1 LSEFGAPGLSACADD
16 RTLNAKSA
24 PSVEAWRIKGG
35 PAILAI
41 VTRPLLGPTLAVA
54 ALAGLS
60 AAAFPQIPGDK
71 IKIGVLSDF
80 SGPFADQVGKGSLVG
95 AELAAEDFA
104 KEAGSLTVEVIS
116 ADHQNKPD
124 IGVAIARRWVD
135 EEGVDAIV
143 DLANSG
149 VGLAVNALMREKN
162 RAMLASA
169 TATSDLTGKFCQPTT
184 VQWALDT
191 WALGSAVGR
200 TITRMGG
207 SSWFFI
213 SFEYALG
220 KALQRDA
227 SEAIVKAGGTVVGSV
242 SHPLG
247 ATDFGSYLLQAQASG
262 AQVIAL
268 ADTGV
273 DAINAIRQAA
283 EFQIVGPDARLA
295 ALFLQITD
303 IDALGLKAAQGL
315 ILSEAFYWD
324 LNDSTRAFSARFAE
338 RMGGRMP
345 TEDQAAAY
353 SATLAYLR
361 AVKAAGTIEGDR
373 VLAEMKKSAI
383 DDPLFGRVVVRMD
396 GRATHAM
403 YVFRVKAPEQSKSRY
418 DVYDLIETIPPEAAF
433 RPLDQG
439 GCPLVK

>member
-1 LSEFGAPGLSACADD
+1 MFA
-16 RTLNAKSA
+16 RFM
-24 PSVEAWRIKGG
+24 R
-35 PAILAI
+35 
-41 VTRPLLGPTLAVA
+41 LLFAVTLAA
-54 ALAGLS
+54 AGLVGLS
-60 AAAFPQIPGDK
+60 AAGFGQIPGDK

-95 AELAAEDFA
+95 AQLAAEDFA
-104 KEAGSLTVEVIS
+104 KEAAGLSVEIIS

-149 VGLAVNALMREKN
+149 VGLAVNTLMHDKN

-191 WALGSAVGR
+191 WALGSALGR
-200 TITRMGG
+200 TITQMGG
-207 SSWFFI
+207 STWYFI

-227 SEAIVKAGGTVVGSV
+227 TEAIVKAGGKVLGSV

-262 AQVIAL
+262 AKVIAL
-268 ADTGV
+268 ADTGA
-273 DAINAIRQAA
+273 DAINAIRQAT
-283 EFQIVGPDARLA
+283 EFRVVGPETRLA

-338 RMGGRMP
+338 RMGGKMP

-373 VLAEMKKSAI
+373 VLAEMKKSPI
-383 DDPLFGRVVVRMD
+383 DDPLFGRVVVRSD

-403 YVFRVKAPEQSKSRY
+403 YVFRVKAPEQSKGRY
-418 DVYDLIETIPPEAAF
+418 DVYDLVETIPPENAF
-433 RPLDQG
+433 RPLSDG
-439 GCPLVK
+439 GCPLAK

>member
-1 LSEFGAPGLSACADD
+1 MPSRFKRSLFGAA
-16 RTLNAKSA
+16 
-24 PSVEAWRIKGG
+24 
-35 PAILAI
+35 LA
-41 VTRPLLGPTLAVA
+41 AA
-54 ALAGLS
+54 ALAGFP
-60 AAAFPQIPGDK
+60 AAADAQIPADK

-104 KEAGSLTVEVIS
+104 KEAGGLSVEIIS

-149 VGLAVNALMREKN
+149 VGLAVNALMHERN

-169 TATSDLTGKFCQPTT
+169 TATSDLTGKFCEPTT

-200 TITRMGG
+200 TITKMGG
-207 SSWFFI
+207 STWFFI

-227 SEAIVKAGGTVVGSV
+227 SEAIVKAGGSVVGSV

-247 ATDFGSYLLQAQASG
+247 VTDFGSYLLQAQASG
-262 AQVIAL
+262 ANVIAL
-268 ADTGV
+268 ADTGA
-273 DAINAIRQAA
+273 DAINAIRQATD
-283 EFQIVGPDARLA
+283 FQILGPETRLA

-303 IDALGLKAAQGL
+303 IDALGLKAARGL

-338 RMGGRMP
+338 RMGGKMP

-361 AVKAAGTIEGDR
+361 AVKSAGTIEGDK
-373 VLAEMKKSAI
+373 VLAEMRKSPI
-383 DDPLFGRVVVRMD
+383 DDTLFGRVVVRID
-396 GRATHAM
+396 GRAMHAM

-418 DVYDLIETIPPEAAF
+418 DVYDLVETIPPEAAF

-439 GCPLVK
+439 GCSLVK

>member
-1 LSEFGAPGLSACADD
+1 MPLRFMQSLCGAAFA
-16 RTLNAKSA
+16 A
-24 PSVEAWRIKGG
+24 
-35 PAILAI
+35 
-41 VTRPLLGPTLAVA
+41 A
-54 ALAGLS
+54 ALAGL
-60 AAAFPQIPGDK
+60 AAAAHAQIPGDK

-104 KEAGSLTVEVIS
+104 KEAGGPKVEIVS

-149 VGLAVNALMREKN
+149 VGLAVNTLMHEKN

-207 SSWFFI
+207 TTWFFI

-227 SEAIVKAGGTVVGSV
+227 TEAVVKAGGAVVGSV

-247 ATDFGSYLLQAQASG
+247 VTDFGSYLLQAQASG
-262 AQVIAL
+262 AKVIAL
-268 ADTGV
+268 ADTGA

-283 EFQIVGPDARLA
+283 DFQIVGPDTRLA

-303 IDALGLKAAQGL
+303 IDALGLNAARGL

-353 SATLAYLR
+353 SATRAYLR
-361 AVKAAGTIEGDR
+361 AAKSAGTIEGDK
-373 VLAEMKKSAI
+373 VLAEMKKSPI
-383 DDPLFGRVVVRMD
+383 DDPLFGRVVVRVD

-403 YVFRVKAPEQSKSRY
+403 YVFRVKAPQQSKSRY
-418 DVYDLIETIPPEAAF
+418 DVYDLMETIPPDAAF

>member
-1 LSEFGAPGLSACADD
+1 M
-16 RTLNAKSA
+16 
-24 PSVEAWRIKGG
+24 
-35 PAILAI
+35 LASF
-41 VTRPLLGPTLAVA
+41 TRPILRAALAVA
-54 ALAGLS
+54 TLAGLASS
-60 AAAFPQIPGDK
+60 ASAQIPNDT

-80 SGPFADQVGKGSLVG
+80 SGPFADQTGKGSLLG
-95 AELAAEDFA
+95 AQLAAEDFA
-104 KEAGSLTVEVIS
+104 KEAGGLKVEVIF

-124 IGVAIARRWVD
+124 IGVGIARRWVD

-143 DLANSG
+143 DLPNSG
-149 VGLAVNALMREKN
+149 VGLAINSLMHEKN
-162 RAMLASA
+162 RTLLASA
-169 TATSDLTGKFCQPTT
+169 TATSDLTGKACQPTT

-200 TITRMGG
+200 AITKMGG
-207 SSWFFI
+207 STWYFI
-213 SFEYALG
+213 SFDYALG

-227 SEAIVKAGGTVVGSV
+227 TTAIVKAGGSVLGSV
-242 SHPLG
+242 SHPIG

-262 AQVIAL
+262 AKVIAL
-268 ADTGV
+268 ADTGS

-283 EFQIVGPDARLA
+283 EFHTVGPDGRLA

-303 IDALGLKAAQGL
+303 IDALGLSAAQGL

-324 LNDSTRAFSARFAE
+324 LNDATRAFSARFAE
-338 RMGGRMP
+338 RMGGKMP

-361 AVKAAGTIEGDR
+361 AVKRAGTIEGDKA
-373 VLAEMKKSAI
+373 VAEMKASPI
-383 DDPLFGRVVVRMD
+383 DDPLFGHVIVRAD

-403 YVFRVKAPEQSKSRY
+403 YVFKVKSPQQSKSKY
-418 DVYDLIETIPPEAAF
+418 DVYDLIETIPAEAAF

-439 GCPLVK
+439 GCALVK

>member
-1 LSEFGAPGLSACADD
+1 M
-16 RTLNAKSA
+16 
-24 PSVEAWRIKGG
+24 
-35 PAILAI
+35 PALM
-41 VTRPLLGPTLAVA
+41 RLLLRASFVAA
-54 ALAGLS
+54 ALAGLGVDAS
-60 AAAFPQIPGDK
+60 AQIPGDT

-95 AELAAEDFA
+95 TELAAEDFA
-104 KEAGSLTVEVIS
+104 KEAGGLKVEIVS

-124 IGVAIARRWVD
+124 VGVSIARRWVD

-149 VGLAVNALMREKN
+149 VGLAVNTLMREKN

-207 SSWFFI
+207 STWYFI

-227 SEAIVKAGGTVVGSV
+227 TEAIQKAGGSVVGSV
-242 SHPLG
+242 AHPLG

-262 AQVIAL
+262 AKVIAL
-268 ADTGV
+268 ADTGA

-283 EFQIVGPDARLA
+283 EFRVVGPDTRLA

-303 IDALGLKAAQGL
+303 IDALGLNAAQGL

-338 RMGGRMP
+338 RMGGKMP

-361 AVKAAGTIEGDR
+361 AVKSAGTIEGDR
-373 VLAEMKKSAI
+373 ALAEMKKAPI
-383 DDPLFGRVVVRMD
+383 DDPLFGHVIVRAD
-396 GRATHAM
+396 GRATHPM

-418 DVYDLIETIPPEAAF
+418 DIYDLVETIPPDAAF

-439 GCPLVK
+439 GCALVK

>member
-1 LSEFGAPGLSACADD
+1 M
-16 RTLNAKSA
+16 
-24 PSVEAWRIKGG
+24 
-35 PAILAI
+35 
-41 VTRPLLGPTLAVA
+41 
-54 ALAGLS
+54 
-60 AAAFPQIPGDK
+60 
-71 IKIGVLSDF
+71 
-80 SGPFADQVGKGSLVG
+80 
-95 AELAAEDFA
+95 
-104 KEAGSLTVEVIS
+104 
-116 ADHQNKPD
+116 
-124 IGVAIARRWVD
+124 D

-149 VGLAVNALMREKN
+149 VGLAVNTLMHEKN

-191 WALGSAVGR
+191 WALGSALGR
-200 TITRMGG
+200 TITKMGG
-207 SSWFFI
+207 STWYFI

-227 SEAIVKAGGTVVGSV
+227 TEAIVKAGGSVLGSV

-262 AQVIAL
+262 AKVIAL
-268 ADTGV
+268 ADTGA

-283 EFQIVGPDARLA
+283 EFQIVGPDRRLA

-303 IDALGLKAAQGL
+303 IDALGLNAAQGL

-338 RMGGRMP
+338 RMGGKMP

-361 AVKAAGTIEGDR
+361 AVKAREPLKATRSVRNEEVADR
-373 VLAEMKKSAI
+373 RSALR
-383 DDPLFGRVVVRMD
+383 PCSSCAAD

-403 YVFRVKAPEQSKSRY
+403 YVFKVKSPQQSKSRY

-433 RPLDQG
+433 RPLDRGRLPAREVTG
-439 GCPLVK
+439 GRRIL

>member
-1 LSEFGAPGLSACADD
+1 M
-16 RTLNAKSA
+16 
-24 PSVEAWRIKGG
+24 
-35 PAILAI
+35 
-41 VTRPLLGPTLAVA
+41 
-54 ALAGLS
+54 
-60 AAAFPQIPGDK
+60 
-71 IKIGVLSDF
+71 
-80 SGPFADQVGKGSLVG
+80 
-95 AELAAEDFA
+95 AAEDFA
-104 KEAGSLTVEVIS
+104 KEAGGLSVEIIS

-135 EEGVDAIV
+135 EEGLDAIV

-149 VGLAVNALMREKN
+149 VGLAVNTLMHDKN

-191 WALGSAVGR
+191 WALGSALGR
-200 TITRMGG
+200 TITQMGG
-207 SSWFFI
+207 STWYFI

-227 SEAIVKAGGTVVGSV
+227 SEAIVKAGGKVLGSV

-247 ATDFGSYLLQAQASG
+247 ATDFGSYLLQAHASG
-262 AQVIAL
+262 AKVIGL
-268 ADTGV
+268 ADTGA
-273 DAINAIRQAA
+273 DAINAIRQAT
-283 EFQIVGPDARLA
+283 EFRVVGPETRLA

-303 IDALGLKAAQGL
+303 IDALGVKAAQGL

-324 LNDSTRAFSARFAE
+324 LNDSTRAFSSRFAE
-338 RMGGRMP
+338 RMGGKMP

-373 VLAEMKKSAI
+373 VLTEMKKSPI
-383 DDPLFGRVVVRMD
+383 DDPLFGRVVVRND

-403 YVFRVKAPEQSKSRY
+403 YVFRVKTPEQSKSRY
-418 DVYDLIETIPPEAAF
+418 DLYDLIETIPPEDAF
-433 RPLDQG
+433 RPLEQG
-439 GCPLVK
+439 GCPLIK

>member
-1 LSEFGAPGLSACADD
+1 MKEGSAMLPGCK
-16 RTLNAKSA
+16 R
-24 PSVEAWRIKGG
+24 R
-35 PAILAI
+35 
-41 VTRPLLGPTLAVA
+41 LLGAAVA
-54 ALAGLS
+54 AATLASLS
-60 AAAFPQIPGDK
+60 APALAQIPGDK

-80 SGPFADQVGKGSLVG
+80 SGPFADQVGKGSLIG
-95 AELAAEDFA
+95 AQLAAEDFA
-104 KEAGSLTVEVIS
+104 KEARDLSVEIIS

-124 IGVAIARRWVD
+124 VGVAIARRWVD
-135 EEGVDAIV
+135 EENVDAIV

-149 VGLAVNALMREKN
+149 VGLAVNTLMHEKN

-200 TITRMGG
+200 TITQMGG

-213 SFEYALG
+213 SFDYALG

-227 SEAIVKAGGTVVGSV
+227 TEAIVKAGGTVVGSV

-247 ATDFGSYLLQAQASG
+247 ATDFGSYLLQAHASG
-262 AQVIAL
+262 AKVIAL
-268 ADTGV
+268 ADTGA
-273 DAINAIRQAA
+273 DAINAARQAA
-283 EFQIVGPDARLA
+283 EFQILGPDARLA

-324 LNDSTRAFSARFAE
+324 LNDSTRAFSRRFAQ
-338 RMGGRMP
+338 RMGGKMP

-361 AVKAAGTIEGDR
+361 AVRAAGTIDGDR
-373 VLAEMKKSAI
+373 VLAEMKKSPI
-383 DDPLFGRVVVRMD
+383 DDPLFGRIVVRPD
-396 GRATHAM
+396 GRAIHAM

-418 DVYDLIETIPPEAAF
+418 DVYDLIETIRPEAAF